1 MSIGTTE
8 DRIPILPRGV
18 KLRFDKTRN
27 QWFLLGPERVFEPD
41 EIAVEI
47 LQRIDGKRSLAGIS
61 EDLCQ
66 AFDAPLEEI
75 APDVD
80 EFVRML
86 VGIRMLELRERAS

>member
-1 MSIGTTE
+1 MTGSALQ
-8 DRIPILPRGV
+8 DRIPVIPRGV
-18 KLRFDKTRN
+18 KLRFDKTRG

-61 EDLCQ
+61 AELCQ

-75 APDVD
+75 TPDVD

-86 VGIRMLELRERAS
+86 VGIRMLAFAGDAP